1 MSPLH
6 AIAGQPVESVLA
18 IARQVGWEAADI
30 ALQFYT
36 AQSEAAPKL
45 WQEGDDPVT
54 AADLAIHRHV
64 LERLQTAFADQPFG
78 YLSEESDRTALTLPL
93 PEEWVWIIDPLDGT
107 RDFIDRTGEFAV
119 QIALTYQQ
127 RPVLAVVAIPAQQ
140 LLYWAV
146 QGQGC
151 YRETQDGTQTKLT
164 VSDRQEDLI
173 LVASRTHRGDRFQQL
188 LDRLSL
194 HQQIYVGSV
203 GVKIVAIAEQRADVY
218 LSLSGKSAPKD
229 WDMAAPELL
238 LLEAGGRFSHADGS
252 ALRYNTG
259 DISQWGC
266 LIASNGPAHDRLC
279 QEATAL
285 LASLD

>member
-6 AIAGQPVESVLA
+6 AIAGQPVDAVLA

-30 ALQFYT
+30 ALQFYD
-36 AQSEAAPKL
+36 AQAEAEPKL

-54 AADLAIHRHV
+54 AADLAIHRHI
-64 LERLQTAFADQPFG
+64 LERLQTAFAALPFG

-93 PEEWVWIIDPLDGT
+93 PQDWVWIIDPLDGT

-119 QIALTYQQ
+119 QIALTHQQ
-127 RPVLAVVAIPAQQ
+127 RPVLAIVVIPAQQ
-140 LLYWAV
+140 TLYWAV
-146 QGQGC
+146 RGQGC
-151 YRETQDGTQTKLT
+151 YRETKDGPQTKLT

-194 HQQIYVGSV
+194 RQQIYVGSV

-266 LIASNGPAHDRLC
+266 LIASNGSAHDRLC
-279 QEATAL
+279 QEAASL

>member
-6 AIAGQPVESVLA
+6 AIAGQPVDAVLA

-30 ALQFYT
+30 ALQFYD
-36 AQSEAAPKL
+36 AQAEAAPKL

-54 AADLAIHRHV
+54 VADLAIHRHV
-64 LERLQTAFADQPFG
+64 LDRLQTAFTDLPFG

-93 PEEWVWIIDPLDGT
+93 PQDWIWIIDPLDGT

-140 LLYWAV
+140 TLYWAV

-151 YRETQDGTQTKLT
+151 YRETQDGTQTQLT
-164 VSDRQEDLI
+164 VSDRQADLI

-194 HQQIYVGSV
+194 RQQIYVGSV

-238 LLEAGGRFSHADGS
+238 LLEAGGHFSHADGS

-279 QEATAL
+279 QEAADL
-285 LASLD
+285 LASLG